1 MLQKRYS
8 HNTITTY
15 FSMIELF
22 FRFHSNK
29 TIAHI
34 TKKDIEE
41 FNTEYI
47 LKNNYSATF
56 QNQLISAIK
65 LFYTYTN
72 NKNLVLDKLDRPKK
86 SKRLPEILSLT
97 EVESLL
103 NAIDNL
109 KHKALLCIIYSAGL
123 RIGEALNLKLN
134 DIDSNRM
141 LIRVA
146 NAKGQK
152 DRYIPLSVNI
162 LELLRIYFKIY
173 SPNNYLF
180 SGKLGGKYTDSSAR
194 NILKNCLQKTNIKK
208 RVTLH
213 TLRHSYATHLL
224 ESGTDIRYIQEIL
237 GHNSPKTTM
246 IYTHVSTNNLK
257 NIKSPFDK
265 LKI

>member
-1 MLQKRYS
+1 M
-8 HNTITTY
+8 
-15 FSMIELF
+15 
-22 FRFHSNK
+22 
-29 TIAHI
+29 
-34 TKKDIEE
+34 
-41 FNTEYI
+41 
-47 LKNNYSATF
+47 KNNSSTSNINININYNINS
-56 QNQLISAIK
+56 NIYGSN
-65 LFYTYTN
+65 TYTN

-173 SPNNYLF
+173 S
-180 SGKLGGKYTDSSAR
+180 
-194 NILKNCLQKTNIKK
+194 
-208 RVTLH
+208 H
-213 TLRHSYATHLL
+213 TF
-224 ESGTDIRYIQEIL
+224 
-237 GHNSPKTTM
+237 
-246 IYTHVSTNNLK
+246 V
-257 NIKSPFDK
+257 
-265 LKI
+265 